1 MENNN
6 NKKIKKENNI
16 INNTLKVVVDQRE
29 LRSDVVSNLY
39 QLNINLDIQHLNVGD
54 YIISEN
60 VGIERKTIS
69 DFISSIIKKKNNI
82 FFQLINLSKNYLNS
96 ILIIE
101 GNISDFKKYSIDQSS
116 IIGSLLSII
125 LDLKINIIYS
135 ENEKQTAL
143 FLKKIAEKEQI
154 IQKKKILIKGKKISS
169 NSNEQKENLLCSIP
183 GIGIK
188 TAQLLLNRFQSVIG
202 VFTAKEEDILSI
214 KGIGKKTFETIQKI
228 INEEYN

>member
-6 NKKIKKENNI
+6 DKKITKENN

-101 GNISDFKKYSIDQSS
+101 GNISDFKKYSIEQSS

-125 LDLKINIIYS
+125 LDLKINLIYS

-143 FLKKIAEKEQI
+143 ILKKIAEKEQI

-169 NSNEQKENLLCSIP
+169 NSNEQKENC
-183 GIGIK
+183 
-188 TAQLLLNRFQSVIG
+188 
-202 VFTAKEEDILSI
+202 
-214 KGIGKKTFETIQKI
+214 TIAI
-228 INEEYN
+228 R